1 MDHHCVFFN
10 YWQAK
15 VPIQSFKRLLKN
27 TAVTTNCDS
36 MLSFRSFVCSYPRC
50 TYVCCRG
57 RSEVRPGG
65 SMVEVGETYNGP
77 TTSSEHRSLDD
88 LHPTIPGSTQMFI
101 CDVLAALRYLCNSQ
115 RSDESHRKDNNQSK
129 SAHFYIKLIFIVHYS
144 YLTDQVSFKEVNE
157 GSFV

>member
-1 MDHHCVFFN
+1 MFSIMLVFFSTSQSGTIFKTHFTFN
-10 YWQAK
+10 LHCLMIGLGTIAILKHLCNGSPLCFFGTMYWQGK
-15 VPIQSFKRLLKN
+15 VHIQSFKRLLKN
-27 TAVTTNCDS
+27 TAVTKNCDL

-65 SMVEVGETYNGP
+65 SMVDVGETYNGP

-101 CDVLAALRYLCNSQ
+101 CDVLAALRYLCN
-115 RSDESHRKDNNQSK
+115 
-129 SAHFYIKLIFIVHYS
+129 A
-144 YLTDQVSFKEVNE
+144 
-157 GSFV
+157 